1 MAACFGLVIL
11 VAVAAAGHLSGAH
24 FNPAVTV
31 AFAGCRHFPWRE
43 VPVYVAGQLLGAVAA
58 AWTLAGLFGMQAGLG
73 ATVPAGRAPQS
84 LGMEVLLSAV
94 LMFVIT
100 AVATDSRAVG
110 ELAAVAIGATVALD
124 ALWGGPVSGA
134 SINPA
139 RSFGPAL
146 VAGVW
151 RDHWVYWLGP
161 LAGALLGAAAY
172 EGLRGTPA
180 GRGRDGG

>member
-1 MAACFGLVIL
+1 
-11 VAVAAAGHLSGAH
+11 
-24 FNPAVTV
+24 
-31 AFAGCRHFPWRE
+31 
-43 VPVYVAGQLLGAVAA
+43 
-58 AWTLAGLFGMQAGLG
+58 
-73 ATVPAGRAPQS
+73 
-84 LGMEVLLSAV
+84 MEVLLSAV

-134 SINPA
+134 SMNPA

-151 RDHWVYWLGP
+151 RAHWVYWLGP

-180 GRGRDGG
+180 P

>member
-1 MAACFGLVIL
+1 
-11 VAVAAAGHLSGAH
+11 
-24 FNPAVTV
+24 
-31 AFAGCRHFPWRE
+31 
-43 VPVYVAGQLLGAVAA
+43 
-58 AWTLAGLFGMQAGLG
+58 
-73 ATVPAGRAPQS
+73 
-84 LGMEVLLSAV
+84 SAV

-134 SINPA
+134 SMNPA

-146 VAGVW
+146 AAGVW
-151 RDHWVYWLGP
+151 RHHWVYWLGP

-172 EGLRGTPA
+172 EVLRGTRATP
-180 GRGRDGG
+180 GP